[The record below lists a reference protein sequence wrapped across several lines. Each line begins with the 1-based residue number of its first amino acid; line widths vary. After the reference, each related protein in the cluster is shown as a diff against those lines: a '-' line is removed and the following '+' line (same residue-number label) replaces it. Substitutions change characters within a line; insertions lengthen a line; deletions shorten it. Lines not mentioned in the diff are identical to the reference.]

1 MNSMTEMKKKYNI
14 WHIEGYV
21 GRDDYDGPEDCNRH
35 EDIIFD
41 DRYLKKGVINM
52 WMRIQEGKGYRE
64 VVVHSCEIVASGE
77 VEYDKEQKEE

>member
-1 MNSMTEMKKKYNI
+1 MKKKYNI

-21 GRDDYDGPEDCNRH
+21 GRNDYDEPKDCNRH

-52 WMRIQEGKGYRE
+52 WTRVQEGKGYRE
-64 VVVHSCEIVASGE
+64 IVVHSCEIVASGE
-77 VEYDKEQKEE
+77 VDYNEEKMPS